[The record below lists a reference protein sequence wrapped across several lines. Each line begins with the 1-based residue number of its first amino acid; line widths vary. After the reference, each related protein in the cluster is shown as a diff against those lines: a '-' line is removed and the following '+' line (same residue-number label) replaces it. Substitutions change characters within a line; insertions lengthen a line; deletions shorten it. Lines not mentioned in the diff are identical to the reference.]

1 MTLRTLAALSIA
13 LLLTGCSLTSTGT
26 PSATPGASLHGSVH
40 GGQQPIAGASVYLFA
55 ADANA
60 YGNPSDSLL
69 DPTITGLSDI
79 HGDGYVL
86 TDANGNFSISGAYTC
101 TAGQQVYLYTIGGDP
116 GAGVNS
122 AASLMAVLGNCPG
135 GNFAATVPFISIDEV
150 STIAAAYA
158 FAGYAVDATDVSSSG
173 TQLALTGIANAF
185 ANAANLA
192 DLPSGTAL
200 ATTPAGNGIVPQA
213 TINTLAN
220 ILAACINSTGPGSPP
235 CSALFT
241 NTVSLLGVSPT
252 DTATAV
258 INIAHNP
265 AANVAALFF
274 LPAATPPFG
283 SALTT
288 QPNDFTLALTFSG
301 GGIAATQNL
310 AIDAQGNIW
319 ATDNSGYVAEL
330 NSLGVPV
337 SPSTGFTSS
346 SLSST
351 QPPVGIAVDAT
362 GDVWVTTGT
371 AGLVPAVEFSADG
384 STSTPITS
392 LTTLDA
398 VNSISFDQTGN
409 VLLPAAT
416 LKSVYRF
423 DSNGNPLAT
432 FTTPHHMDGL
442 TTDASG
448 HLWTTNNNHDA
459 LTEIFT
465 GGSTPGQV
473 ISSTLASG
481 NTDPG
486 QVAVGANGSI
496 WSLASNGMLGV
507 LNSDGSM
514 DFSAPTLANAP
525 AGSVALASNFAIDG
539 AGSAWVVTN
548 ITTQDEGANSEPGAY
563 SLALVSSTGT
573 LLSGAGYGSFTPQQ
587 LSNIQID
594 GSGNVWLSTSTT
606 LTELIGAAA
615 PVVTPIAA
623 AVANGANG
631 MLP

>member
-1 MTLRTLAALSIA
+1 M
-13 LLLTGCSLTSTGT
+13 
-26 PSATPGASLHGSVH
+26 
-40 GGQQPIAGASVYLFA
+40 
-55 ADANA
+55 
-60 YGNPSDSLL
+60 
-69 DPTITGLSDI
+69 SDI
-79 HGDGYVL
+79 NGNGYVL
-86 TDANGNFSISGAYTC
+86 TDANGNFSLSGEYTC
-101 TAGQQVYLYTIGGDP
+101 TAGQQVYLYAIGGDP
-116 GAGVNS
+116 GAGLNS
-122 AASLMAVLGNCPG
+122 AAGLMAVLGNCPG
-135 GNFAATVPFISIDEV
+135 GDFSATVPFVSINEV
-150 STIAAAYA
+150 STVAAAYA
-158 FAGYAVDATDVSSSG
+158 FAGYAVDATHVASSG
-173 TQLALTGIANAF
+173 TPLALNGIANAF
-185 ANAANLA
+185 ANAFNLA
-192 DLPSGTAL
+192 DLGSGTAL
-200 ATTPAGNGIVPQA
+200 AATPAGNGTVPQA
-213 TINTLAN
+213 TIDTLAN
-220 ILAACINSTGPGSPP
+220 ILAACINSTGPSSPP
-235 CSALFT
+235 CSILFA
-241 NTVSLLGVSPT
+241 NTVSLSGVIPT

-258 INIAHNP
+258 LNIAHNP
-265 AANVAALFF
+265 AANVSALFNIIST
-274 LPAATPPFG
+274 TPPFG
-283 SALTT
+283 SALSI
-288 QPNDFTLALTFSG
+288 QPTDFTLALTFTG

-310 AIDAQGNIW
+310 AVDAQGNIW
-319 ATDNSGYVAEL
+319 GTDNNGYLTEL
-330 NSLGVPV
+330 NSLGSPV

-346 SLSST
+346 SLSSI
-351 QPPVGIAVDAT
+351 QPPIGIAIDTT
-362 GDVWVTTGT
+362 GNVWVTTGT
-371 AGLVPAVEFSADG
+371 AGLVPAVEFSSDG

-392 LTTLDA
+392 VSTLDA
-398 VNSISFDQTGN
+398 VNSISFDQNGN

-465 GGSTPGQV
+465 GGETPGQV

-481 NTDPG
+481 NTDPR
-486 QVAVGANGSI
+486 QVAIGATGSV